1 MKKLLST
8 ALLSFAL
15 FGTMYSSMAAATQT
29 IKANVNGMVCAFCAQ
44 GIEKKMR
51 ALSQTKDVY
60 VNLKQRV
67 VAVELK
73 DGQSLSF
80 DTVKDLIKDAGYD
93 VTGIEM
99 SEHPVAHIKADL
111 EAKAESK

>member
-1 MKKLLST
+1 MKKLLLTTIVLS
-8 ALLSFAL
+8 ALLSNVAFAV
-15 FGTMYSSMAAATQT
+15 QT

-60 VNLKQRV
+60 VNLKQRI

-73 DGQSLSF
+73 EGQTLSN

-93 VTGIEM
+93 VTSIDI
-99 SEHPVAHIKADL
+99 SEHPVAHIKAEL
-111 EAKAESK
+111 EAKAGEKK

>member
-1 MKKLLST
+1 MKKLLLASLISVT
-8 ALLSFAL
+8 LFSQAAFAV
-15 FGTMYSSMAAATQT
+15 QT

-60 VNLKQRV
+60 VNLKQKL

-73 DGQSLSF
+73 DGQTLSN
-80 DTVKDLIKDAGYD
+80 DTVKDLIKDAGYE
-93 VTGIEM
+93 VTSIEI
-99 SEHPVAHIKADL
+99 SEHPVAHIKAEL
-111 EAKAESK
+111 EAKKEEK

>member
-1 MKKLLST
+1 MKKLLFTSLILST
-8 ALLSFAL
+8 LLSNVAF
-15 FGTMYSSMAAATQT
+15 ATQT

-60 VNLKQRV
+60 VNLKQRI

-73 DGQSLSF
+73 EGQTLSN
-80 DTVKDLIKDAGYD
+80 DTVKDLIKDAGYE
-93 VTGIEM
+93 VTSIEM
-99 SEHPVAHIKADL
+99 SEHPIAHIKADS
-111 EAKAESK
+111 EATK